1 MLKSLALPLARRAEA
16 LLERIGDRD
25 DGAPVLQPYTGYA
38 TPQGVVLRGRVLS
51 HLRRAEPDA
60 EQSKIVNL
68 RQMVSLFI
76 TDEVAGVTVSG
87 GGAFGVSDP
96 EGYVRLLVGGDFA
109 PGWTDIEVSIDGQE
123 DGGAVFPARI
133 PGPDADC
140 MIISDIDD
148 TMIET
153 GAHSLARN
161 LWTTFTG
168 SALTRKVH
176 EDARDLIRALEDGGR
191 NPVFYVSSSPWN
203 LHDFLVAIFERAGLP
218 RGPMFL
224 RDLGVV
230 EEGIGAS
237 HGTHKGAAID
247 AILAANPHLPVWL
260 LGDSGQ
266 KDAQVYRDAVA
277 RHPGRILGVALRE
290 PAPGAGG
297 DDAEAMAAI
306 EAAGVHCHHAPD
318 FTGALSHFDLPDGAR
333 HDPDGTPSRSSSQ
346 RPPQPQP

>member
-1 MLKSLALPLARRAEA
+1 MLKSLALPIARRAEA
-16 LLERIGDRD
+16 LLERIGDQPD
-25 DGAPVLQPYTGYA
+25 DTPVLQPYIGYA
-38 TPQGVVLRGRVLS
+38 TPKGVVLRGRVLS
-51 HLRRAEPDA
+51 HLRRAEPDP

-68 RQMVSLFI
+68 RQMVSLFV

-87 GGAFGVSDP
+87 GGASGVSDP
-96 EGYVRLLVGGDFA
+96 EGYVRLIVDGDFA
-109 PGWTDIEVSIDGQE
+109 PGWTEIEATID
-123 DGGAVFPARI
+123 DRADTTATFPARI
-133 PGPDADC
+133 PGPDARYLV
-140 MIISDIDD
+140 ISDIDD

-168 SALTRKVH
+168 SALTREVH
-176 EDARDLIRALEDGGR
+176 GDARALVRALEDGGR

-203 LHDFLVAIFERAGLP
+203 LHDFLVAVFARGDLP

-224 RDLGVV
+224 RDLGVG
-230 EEGIGAS
+230 EEGIGPS
-237 HGTHKGAAID
+237 HGTHKGDAID
-247 AILAANPHLPVWL
+247 AILAANPHLPAYL

-318 FTGALSHFDLPDGAR
+318 FSGALAHFALPADAPHRPDGAV
-333 HDPDGTPSRSSSQ
+333 P
-346 RPPQPQP
+346 